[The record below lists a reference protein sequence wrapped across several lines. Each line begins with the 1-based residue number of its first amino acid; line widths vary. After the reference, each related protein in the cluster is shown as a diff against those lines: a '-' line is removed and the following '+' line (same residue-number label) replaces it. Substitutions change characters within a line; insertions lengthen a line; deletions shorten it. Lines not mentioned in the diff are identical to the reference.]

1 MAKQL
6 KTDWELYEVNVL
18 IDIEWVE
25 ENGVLS
31 ITQFAAVRV
40 TGDWR
45 AAAIF
50 DRLICPEKHW
60 EVDWEHMAYSGYAPD
75 EFRTGVSEKDCIAD
89 FIEFLDDSDT
99 ILCWQKDTKR
109 VLMQKAGQFLGKPL
123 PVKCECVDQAVYA
136 AARAKGVEA
145 RGLYEM
151 ADEIGITTPV
161 PRHRSVNDAAV
172 LLSLLSAFGYDKMA
186 VREAAREAPKGM
198 ADRRARNA
206 DILSRVQYNYIY
218 TPSSKVFHRPSCHLM
233 RNAVSING
241 CIYYK
246 TAVNGRVPC
255 RICHPEPNERQITA
269 KTKEGREPGASPRPI
284 EKKVVSARLLGD
296 KWIEIT
302 NVKIVGY
309 CHNLIH
315 PGMMTRKI
323 MEEHD
328 CVGKNCKFF
337 EKYAESTYWAA
348 EEDRKRQKEHR
359 RQKRQ
364 AEKEALRKLEDELA
378 ELKDLFQSYADDAGY
393 AMRIV
398 RLEKERPNRYRVFY
412 VSENPFADG
421 NRFPDLLDAI
431 KFFFPQYAIQLRHIK
446 NVDGRFVTIG
456 EYLSRR
462 R

>member
-1 MAKQL
+1 MGAHGLQRIR
-6 KTDWELYEVNVL
+6 T
-18 IDIEWVE
+18 
-25 ENGVLS
+25 
-31 ITQFAAVRV
+31 
-40 TGDWR
+40 
-45 AAAIF
+45 
-50 DRLICPEKHW
+50 
-60 EVDWEHMAYSGYAPD
+60 D
-75 EFRTGVSEKDCIAD
+75 EFRTGVSEKTCITD

-99 ILCWQKDTKR
+99 ILCWHKDTKQ
-109 VLMQKAGQFLGKPL
+109 VLKQKVGQFLGKPL
-123 PVKCECVDQAVYA
+123 PVKCECVNQAVYVI
-136 AARAKGVEA
+136 ARFKGIKA

-151 ADEIGITTPV
+151 ADEIGITTPA
-161 PRHRSVNDAAV
+161 PRHRSINDIAV
-172 LLSLLSAFGYDKMA
+172 LQSLLSAFGYDKKA
-186 VREAAREAPKGM
+186 AQEAIHEAPKEM

-233 RNAVSING
+233 RNAVSIEG
-241 CIYYK
+241 CAYYK
-246 TAVNGRVPC
+246 TAANGRAPC
-255 RICHPEPNERQITA
+255 RICHPELNERQI
-269 KTKEGREPGASPRPI
+269 KTKIKGGQESESSPRPI

-309 CHNLIH
+309 CHNSIH
-315 PGMMTRKI
+315 PGKLTRKI

-359 RQKRQ
+359 KKMQQIAKK
-364 AEKEALRKLEDELA
+364 AVRKLEEELA

-393 AMRIV
+393 SMLIV

-412 VSENPFADG
+412 VSDNLFADG
-421 NRFPDLLDAI
+421 NRFPDFLAAI
-431 KFFFPQYAIQLRHIK
+431 KFFFPRYSIRLRHIK
-446 NVDGRFVTIG
+446 NVDGRFVTID